1 MKKEILILATLF
13 FSFLS
18 YPAIAID
25 KGAPETQDSAPTEG
39 WVKLSFEISETG
51 KTENIQVIESS
62 PAGYFDA
69 EAIKALASWKYKPKV
84 VNGTSVRQFDQ
95 FVQLDFAIE
104 EDGN

>member
-25 KGAPETQDSAPTEG
+25 KGVSETQDSPPTEG

-51 KTENIQVIESS
+51 KTENIKVIESS
-62 PAGYFDA
+62 HSGYFEE
-69 EAIKALASWKYKPKV
+69 EAIKALSKWVYKPEI
-84 VNGTSVRQFDQ
+84 VNGTPVRQFDKW
-95 FVQLDFAIE
+95 VQLDFAIE